1 VLYCFFRTQCVDDVP
16 ASTVNLKPEQ
26 GDRMSFG
33 NRKQGR
39 NLKVALVGSLAV
51 LAVLMVR
58 APQAQEAKR
67 AAAPAAGGG
76 DIARGAYIV
85 NSVAMCPTCHTPR
98 TSDGQLNQSEWLQG
112 GPIVYL
118 PANPTP
124 NWPMYE
130 PRIAGLLP
138 TSEANM
144 ITLLTTGIWT
154 DGKELRDPMP
164 KFHMNRTDA
173 EAVVAYLKTVRSAR

>member
-1 VLYCFFRTQCVDDVP
+1 
-16 ASTVNLKPEQ
+16 
-26 GDRMSFG
+26 MSFG
-33 NRKQGR
+33 SQKNGLG
-39 NLKVALVGSLAV
+39 LKFAIIGSMALLAV
-51 LAVLMVR
+51 LIVR
-58 APQAQEAKR
+58 APQAQEGK
-67 AAAPAAGGG
+67 PASSGG
-76 DIARGAYIV
+76 DVARGAYIV

-124 NWPMYE
+124 NWPLYE

-138 TSEANM
+138 TSDANM

-164 KFHMNRTDA
+164 KFHMNRADA
-173 EAVVAYLKTVRSAR
+173 EAVVAYLKTVRSAK

>member
-1 VLYCFFRTQCVDDVP
+1 
-16 ASTVNLKPEQ
+16 
-26 GDRMSFG
+26 MSFG
-33 NRKQGR
+33 SGKNGR
-39 NLKVALVGSLAV
+39 SLKVALIGSMAV
-51 LAVLMVR
+51 LALLMVR

-67 AAAPAAGGG
+67 MAPSGGG

-85 NSVAMCPTCHTPR
+85 NSVAMCPTCHTPHM
-98 TSDGQLNQSEWLQG
+98 SDGQLNRSQWLQG

-118 PANPTP
+118 PAQPMP
-124 NWPMYE
+124 NWPLYE
-130 PRIAGLLP
+130 PRIGGTLP

-164 KFHMNRTDA
+164 KFHMNRADA
-173 EAVVAYLKTVRSAR
+173 EAVIAYLKTVNSGR

>member
-1 VLYCFFRTQCVDDVP
+1 ML
-16 ASTVNLKPEQ
+16 
-26 GDRMSFG
+26 FG
-33 NRKQGR
+33 NRNNGHS
-39 NLKVALVGSLAV
+39 LKIALVGSLAI

-58 APQAQEAKR
+58 TPQAQEVKR
-67 AAAPAAGGG
+67 PAAAAGG
-76 DIARGAYIV
+76 DVARGAYIV

-98 TSDGQLNQSEWLQG
+98 TADGQMNQSEWLQG
-112 GPIVYL
+112 GPVVYL

-124 NWPMYE
+124 NWPQYE
-130 PRIAGLLP
+130 PRIGGTLP

-164 KFHMNRTDA
+164 KFHMNRADA
-173 EAVVAYLKTVRSAR
+173 DAVVAYLKTVRSGR